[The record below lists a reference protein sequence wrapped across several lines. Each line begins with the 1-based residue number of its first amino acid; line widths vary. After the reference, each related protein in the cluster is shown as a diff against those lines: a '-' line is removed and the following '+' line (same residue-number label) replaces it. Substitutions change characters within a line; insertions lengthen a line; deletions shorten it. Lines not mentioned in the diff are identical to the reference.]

1 MKVSFALVLA
11 VSLAGDIVVFIAAT
25 LLLTHKKVVNGL
37 IRYATPFAAG
47 ALLAA
52 AFLDFLHDGVKN
64 YDALSVLCAA
74 LIGLI
79 FFFVLDGVLHW
90 FHHHSKEAFE
100 KSHDHAKAE
109 PVVALA
115 AAGNWLHNF
124 IDGAAIAA
132 AFLINP
138 GTGIVT
144 TIAVAL
150 HEIPREMADSGYFLS
165 RGMGRR
171 GVIGVHGLAII
182 FTTIGTALFF
192 FTGRSSATIL
202 AWLLGSTAGFFI
214 YIGASDI
221 MPSIK
226 QSRQNPKLFDEQILM
241 VILGALIVG
250 IVITVAH
257 HYIAA

>member
-1 MKVSFALVLA
+1 MHPTFLLVLL
-11 VSLAGDIVVFIAAT
+11 VSLAGDVLVFVAASIF
-25 LLLTHKKVVNGL
+25 LTRKKLVNAL
-37 IRYATPFAAG
+37 VRYATPFAAG

-52 AFLDFLHDGVKN
+52 AFLDFLLDGVKN
-64 YDALSVLCAA
+64 YEPFIVMVAA

-90 FHHHSKEAFE
+90 FHHHSKEAYEE
-100 KSHDHAKAE
+100 KHDHAKAE

-132 AFLINP
+132 AFLVSVQ
-138 GTGIVT
+138 TGFIP

-150 HEIPREMADSGYFLS
+150 HEIPREIGDSGYLLS
-165 RGMGRR
+165 RGMKRR
-171 GVIGVHGLAII
+171 GVISVHGVAII
-182 FTTIGTALFF
+182 FTTLGTALFY
-192 FTGRSSATIL
+192 FTGRSSSTVL

-226 QSRQNPKLFDEQILM
+226 QSRKDQTLFDEQILM
-241 VILGALIVG
+241 VILGALLVG
-250 IVITVAH
+250 AVITIAH
-257 HYIAA
+257 QYIK

>member
-1 MKVSFALVLA
+1 MKATLPVVLM
-11 VSLAGDIVVFIAAT
+11 VSLIGDILVFLSAAVF
-25 LLLTHKKVVNGL
+25 LTHKGL
-37 IRYATPFAAG
+37 IKGLVRYATPFAAG
-47 ALLAA
+47 ALLSA
-52 AFLDFLHDGVKN
+52 AFLDFLYDGVQN
-64 YDALSVLCAA
+64 HQAFIVLLAA

-90 FHHHSKEAFE
+90 FHHHSKEAFDD
-100 KSHDHAKAE
+100 KHDHDKAE

-132 AFLINP
+132 AFLVSSSA
-138 GTGIVT
+138 GIIT

-150 HEIPREMADSGYFLS
+150 HEIPREIADSGYFLS
-165 RGMGRR
+165 RGMKRR
-171 GVIGVHGLAII
+171 GVIVVHGVAII
-182 FTTIGTALFF
+182 FTIVGTALFF
-192 FTGRSSATIL
+192 FTGSNNGTVL

-226 QSRQNPKLFDEQILM
+226 LSRKDQNLFDEQILM
-241 VILGALIVG
+241 VILGALSVG
-250 IVITVAH
+250 AVIAIAH
-257 HYIAA
+257 RYIG

>member
-1 MKVSFALVLA
+1 MNPSFIFVLGVSV
-11 VSLAGDIVVFIAAT
+11 AGDILVF
-25 LLLTHKKVVNGL
+25 LLASAFLTHKKIVNGL
-37 IRYATPFAAG
+37 VRYATPFAAG

-52 AFLDFLHDGVKN
+52 AFLDFLHDGVEN
-64 YDALSVLCAA
+64 YEPFIVLVAA

-90 FHHHSKEAFE
+90 FHHHSKVAYEE
-100 KSHDHAKAE
+100 KHDHSKTE

-132 AFLINP
+132 AFLVSIQ
-138 GTGIVT
+138 TGIIT

-150 HEIPREMADSGYFLS
+150 HEIPREIADSGYFLS
-165 RGMGRR
+165 RGMSRK

-182 FTTIGTALFF
+182 FTTIGTATFY
-192 FTGRSSATIL
+192 FTGTSSQTIL

-226 QSRQNPKLFDEQILM
+226 QSRKDQTLFDEQILM
-241 VILGALIVG
+241 VVLGALIVG
-250 IVITVAH
+250 TVITIAH
-257 HYIAA
+257 HYIG

>member
-1 MKVSFALVLA
+1 MKPSFLFVLL
-11 VSLAGDIVVFIAAT
+11 VSLIGDIAVFIAAS
-25 LLLTHKKVVNGL
+25 LFLTHKKLVRGL
-37 IRYATPFAAG
+37 VRYATPFAAG

-52 AFLDFLHDGVKN
+52 AFLDFLHDGVVH
-64 YDALSVLCAA
+64 YEPFIVLLAA
-74 LIGLI
+74 LFGLI
-79 FFFVLDGVLHW
+79 FFFVLDGILHW

-100 KSHDHAKAE
+100 EGHDHEKAE

-132 AFLINP
+132 AFLVSTS
-138 GTGIVT
+138 TGIIT

-150 HEIPREMADSGYFLS
+150 HEIPREIADSGYLLS
-165 RGMGRR
+165 RGMKRR
-171 GVIGVHGLAII
+171 GVLGVHGIAIL
-182 FTTIGTALFF
+182 FTTLGTALFY

-202 AWLLGSTAGFFI
+202 AWLLGLTAGFFI

-226 QSRQNPKLFDEQILM
+226 QSQKDQTLFDEQILM
-241 VILGALIVG
+241 VILGALSVG
-250 IVITVAH
+250 TLITFAH
-257 HYIAA
+257 HFIG